1 MKVVISKLLKEKKE
15 KAKQLIEKLSKEF
28 AYASILATDSK
39 GTAFSVRKK
48 SVSVA
53 DSFMCTECGYVVRVY
68 NGIGYSEYSFNLL
81 EDVEAVAQKIREVAH
96 SDVEELKKAGIGL
109 VQYPNTIEES
119 VEKTFFAE
127 VGQSLDAMNAKEKLE
142 KMTLIMKK
150 GLSYNKNLIDF
161 VVKYE
166 EVQVSK
172 MFLSS
177 KKDLEQSYIYS
188 IGYLIPYL
196 KEGNAVKY
204 SVKSFSH
211 LSGAELLEDMM
222 ANVEKACDNVAEIL
236 KAEPIT
242 PGTYDIICSPEVTGL
257 IAHEAFG
264 HGVEMDMFVKN
275 RAKAK
280 DYIGKSVASS
290 VTEMHDGASAA
301 SQVSSYLFDDEGTLA
316 SDTCIIKDGVLQTG
330 MCDLL
335 SALNLG
341 IKPTGNG
348 KRESFERKAY
358 TRMTNTFFSYGNAT
372 LDEMIA
378 SVKKGYLLEGYF
390 SGMEDPKNWGIQ
402 CAVEKGREIIDG
414 KLTGKIVGPIFLTG
428 YVPTLLS
435 SISMVSKE
443 KDFSLCGGGYCGKGY
458 KEYVRVSMGGS
469 YIKAVGRLG

>member
-1 MKVVISKLLKEKKE
+1 MQVVISKLLKEKKE
-15 KAKQLIEKLSKEF
+15 KAKQLVETLSKEF
-28 AYASILATDSK
+28 AYVSVLATDSK
-39 GTAFSVRKK
+39 GTAFAVRKK
-48 SVSVA
+48 SIFVA
-53 DSFMCTECGYVVRVY
+53 DSFLCTECGYVVRVH
-68 NGIGYSEYSFNLL
+68 NGIGYSEYSFNSLD
-81 EDVEAVAQKIREVAH
+81 DVEAVIKKMREVAKE
-96 SDVEELKKAGIGL
+96 DVEILKKAGIKEIE
-109 VQYPNTIEES
+109 YPVIEEDS
-119 VEKTFFAE
+119 VEKSFFAE
-127 VGQSLDAMNAKEKLE
+127 IGQSLDAMNAQQKIE
-142 KMTLIMKK
+142 KMTQIMQKAFE
-150 GLSYNKNLIDF
+150 YNKNLIDF
-161 VVKYE
+161 VVNYE

-172 MFLSS
+172 IFLST
-177 KKDLEQSYIYS
+177 KKDLEQSYVYS

-196 KEGNAVKY
+196 KEGGAVKY
-204 SVKSFSH
+204 SVKSFSK
-211 LSGAELLEDMM
+211 LSGAELLDDMM

-236 KAEPIT
+236 KAEPIVA
-242 PGTYDIICSPEVTGL
+242 GTYDIICSPEVTGL

-275 RAKAK
+275 RAKARE
-280 DYIGKSVASS
+280 YIGKPVASAI
-290 VTEMHDGASAA
+290 TEMHDGANAA

-316 SDTCIIKDGVLQTG
+316 GDTCIIKDGILQTG
-330 MCDLL
+330 MCDIL
-335 SALNLG
+335 SALSLG

-378 SVKKGYLLEGYF
+378 SIKKGYLLEGYF

-435 SISMVSKE
+435 SISMISKE

-458 KEYVRVSMGGS
+458 KEFVRVSMGGS